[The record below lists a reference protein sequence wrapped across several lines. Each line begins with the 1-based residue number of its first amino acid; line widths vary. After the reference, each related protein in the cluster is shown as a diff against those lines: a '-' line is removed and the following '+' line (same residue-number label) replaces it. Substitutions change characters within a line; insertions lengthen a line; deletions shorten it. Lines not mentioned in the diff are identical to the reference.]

1 MFLTLPTDIFIGIF
15 NFLESKDI
23 SKLDISVNNKKLRTN
38 LLEIYNYIS
47 MEGNIFNKNFMMFIK
62 KREISINQLYIKN
75 PNMSTLVLY
84 MNNFSRYYKY
94 ISFKKIRNL
103 TIELNNPKGLRKII
117 CLFGEV
123 FPKIKYLKIII
134 HKTYNINHLCIWLK
148 YYYENLKKL
157 EIINLSEEYIN
168 LPRLYYSEKTEYFI
182 SKKLNKL
189 ILSGFI
195 IKNVG
200 DIDVYNLLVKS
211 LNLTIIKLKI
221 TFSLKT
227 INLLPISEH
236 LESLILH
243 DCYINFLDT
252 DFPDVEFPN
261 LKYLDIRHNLIYKIP
276 SLILKTP
283 NLELL
288 RVGDRVNQISKE
300 PIKGLI
306 FYEEYFSASKGLKL
320 FYRSKKGFLKI
331 ETESDKC
338 RVTFNNFDFICI

>member
-1 MFLTLPTDIFIGIF
+1 MNNIENIIVVNTGVDIKI
-15 NFLESKDI
+15 NV
-23 SKLDISVNNKKLRTN
+23 LDI
-38 LLEIYNYIS
+38 Y
-47 MEGNIFNKNFMMFIK
+47 
-62 KREISINQLYIKN
+62 Q
-75 PNMSTLVLY
+75 
-84 MNNFSRYYKY
+84 
-94 ISFKKIRNL
+94 
-103 TIELNNPKGLRKII
+103 
-117 CLFGEV
+117 
-123 FPKIKYLKIII
+123 
-134 HKTYNINHLCIWLK
+134 
-148 YYYENLKKL
+148 L